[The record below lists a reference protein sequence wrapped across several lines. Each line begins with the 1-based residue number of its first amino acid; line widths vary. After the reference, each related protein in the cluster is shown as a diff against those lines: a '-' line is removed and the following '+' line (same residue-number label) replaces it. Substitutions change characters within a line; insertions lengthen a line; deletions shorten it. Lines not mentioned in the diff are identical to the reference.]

1 MYSGL
6 NELRRQLQEIDEQV
20 IRLLAQRQHVSHQI
34 GVMKRV
40 YDMDIEQPKVW
51 ERQNDQRMLLATEL
65 EVDQALIKVVFDEI
79 HAFSKAVQQQTQ
91 AE

>member
-20 IRLLAQRQHVSHQI
+20 IRLLAQRQHISHQI

-40 YDMDIEQPKVW
+40 YDMDIEQPEVW
-51 ERQNDQRMLLATEL
+51 ERQNDKRMQLASEL
-65 EVDQALIKVVFDEI
+65 QVDQALIKAVFDEI
-79 HAFSKAVQQQTQ
+79 HASSKAVQQQTHSK
-91 AE
+91 